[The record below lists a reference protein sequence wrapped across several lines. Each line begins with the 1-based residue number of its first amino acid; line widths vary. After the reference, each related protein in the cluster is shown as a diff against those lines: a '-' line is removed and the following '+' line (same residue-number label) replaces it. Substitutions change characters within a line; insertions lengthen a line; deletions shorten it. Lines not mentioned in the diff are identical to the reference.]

1 MGAAAMGVIP
11 KGNEGKSTAKRV
23 TQSLYMPA
31 DLLEELK
38 EAQHDLEYDSF
49 NSFALAVFSY
59 FLERHKA
66 DKAKG
71 GKK

>member
-11 KGNEGKSTAKRV
+11 KGSEGKSTGPRV

-31 DLLEELK
+31 ELLKELK
-38 EAQHDLEYDSF
+38 EAQKDLEYDSF
-49 NSFALAVFSY
+49 NSFALAVFAN

-66 DKAKG
+66 DRAK
-71 GKK
+71 KK